1 MTIQDE
7 RDLLGLMRIGQ
18 VCAQTLHYML
28 EQVKPGITTGELD
41 KLGAAMLRKLG
52 ARSAPI
58 LMYNYPGATCIS
70 INEQVA
76 HGIPGTRVVQPGD
89 VVNIDVSAEMGG
101 YIADTGFS
109 MIVPPAAPSVEQL
122 LARTRAA
129 LELAIDGVT
138 AGAPLN
144 LIGKVV
150 EGEARKY
157 GYKVLRELGG
167 HGVGRSL
174 HEYPRNIPNYF
185 APKLKTRMTEGLVFT
200 IEPFFNMGVGRIFQ
214 EKDGWTLSTPDGSL
228 SAQFEHT
235 VVVTR
240 GKPVIVT
247 ALA

>member
-7 RDLLGLMRIGQ
+7 RDLLGLMKIGRI
-18 VCAQTLHYML
+18 CAQTLHYML
-28 EQVKPGITTGELD
+28 NQVCAGISTAELD
-41 KLGAAMLRKLG
+41 KMGAAMLRTHG

-58 LMYNYPGATCIS
+58 LMYRYPASTCIS
-70 INEQVA
+70 INEEIA
-76 HGIPGTRVVQPGD
+76 HGIPGKRVIQPGD
-89 VVNIDVSAEMGG
+89 VVNIDVSAELDG
-101 YIADTGFS
+101 YIADTGAS
-109 MIVPPAAPSVEQL
+109 MIVPPAVEHAEKL
-122 LARTRAA
+122 LTRTQAT
-129 LELAIDGVT
+129 LEKAIEVVT

-144 LIGKVV
+144 QIGRVI
-150 EGEARKY
+150 EGEARKF
-157 GYKVLRELGG
+157 GYKILRELGG

-185 APKLKTRMTEGLVFT
+185 APRLRTRMTEGLVFT
-200 IEPFFNMGVGRIFQ
+200 VEPFLNLGIGKIKQ
-214 EKDGWTLSTPDGSL
+214 SQDGWTLTSADGTL